1 VAALS
6 KAAPAIISV
15 VAICRD
21 EQSGAGS
28 HGTSFAFWPVIA
40 EQLM

>member
-6 KAAPAIISV
+6 KAASAIILV
-15 VAICRD
+15 VAIRRD
-21 EQSGAGS
+21 EQSGVGS
-28 HGTSFAFWPVIA
+28 HGTSFAFWPVIV